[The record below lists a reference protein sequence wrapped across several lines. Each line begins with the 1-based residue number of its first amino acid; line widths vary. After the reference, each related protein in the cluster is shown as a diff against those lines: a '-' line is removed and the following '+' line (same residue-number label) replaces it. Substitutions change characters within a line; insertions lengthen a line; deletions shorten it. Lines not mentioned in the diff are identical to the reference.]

1 MPLNREF
8 VGRSVT
14 WKEPFEVTRNDIRRF
29 ATAIGDTNPAY
40 HDLDEA
46 KALGHTDLVAPPTFL
61 ITAGSAGND
70 AGGGFFQDPA
80 LGLRFEMVV
89 HGEQR
94 FAFHRPVVAGDVLD
108 GTVTITDI
116 RDAGRNELMTLVTE
130 ISCRGEQVATVSNT
144 VVSRGTAAP
153 KEA

>member
-1 MPLNREF
+1 MPLNRDF
-8 VGRSVT
+8 VGRSIT
-14 WKEPFEVTRNDIRRF
+14 WREPFEVTRNDIRRF

-40 HDLDEA
+40 HDVDAA

-70 AGGGFFQDPA
+70 AGGGFFQDPD
-80 LGLRFEMVV
+80 LGLKFEMVV

-94 FAFHRPVVAGDVLD
+94 FELHRPVLAGDVLD

-116 RDAGRNELMTLVTE
+116 KDAGRNELITLTTEVT
-130 ISCRGEQVATVSNT
+130 CRGEKVATTYNT